1 MLSFECPSVFFQC
14 PEALSGSSGGRY
26 TLLYITNGRR
36 TGLLLIVRYH
46 YNPLQRYAKRTE
58 YQSLCL
64 CFYEPMK
71 SCLLLSCHLRINGT
85 AGSAVSAHTA
95 NCMTVFT
102 VSLLVLFMVLSV
114 LVYAGWGRL
123 CWVGLRKWM
132 FVCVVSA
139 HTGPSGFVRDFM
151 VFPFSQCKVTTSGSG
166 GRAIVY
172 NSVRFRVQ
180 KK

>member
-64 CFYEPMK
+64 CFYKPMK
-71 SCLLLSCHLRINGT
+71 SCLLLSCHLRMNGT

-102 VSLLVLFMVLSV
+102 VFSACAFHGVVGVGLCWLGSVMLGWFAKVDVCLCSLCAHGSFGIRSGFHGFSLLTMQS
-114 LVYAGWGRL
+114 YYIR
-123 CWVGLRKWM
+123 
-132 FVCVVSA
+132 
-139 HTGPSGFVRDFM
+139 
-151 VFPFSQCKVTTSGSG
+151 
-166 GRAIVY
+166 
-172 NSVRFRVQ
+172 
-180 KK
+180 